1 MISWSLTLVL
11 TAAAILPPLAVY
23 LFYRRG
29 KHPVATWLVATAA
42 IAAHIA
48 AWQVISNA
56 AAAWLLIGYEIL
68 GPIFGLGVL
77 VDLFSDREE

>member
-1 MISWSLTLVL
+1 MIDWVVTLVM

-23 LFYRRG
+23 LFCRG
-29 KHPVATWLVATAA
+29 ARPAVTWLVATFA

-56 AAAWLLIGYEIL
+56 AAAWLLIGYEVL
-68 GPIFGLGVL
+68 GPIFGLGIL
-77 VDLFSDREE
+77 IDLFREE